1 MGPRCEKLV
10 LGKNGS
16 LVDTLISLT
25 QEEEGGAEGGAGGR
39 FFKWMEGRGTG
50 GGNGFFTE
58 TTEGPALTSAAGI
71 SIQPWKCPL
80 SLLTCEMNVLPYKL
94 LMPYQ
99 TPTGHLDSMR
109 GLGQPASPM

>member
-1 MGPRCEKLV
+1 MAGGGFLAGR
-10 LGKNGS
+10 
-16 LVDTLISLT
+16 
-25 QEEEGGAEGGAGGR
+25 EGGGGLGVA
-39 FFKWMEGRGTG
+39 MSGTG